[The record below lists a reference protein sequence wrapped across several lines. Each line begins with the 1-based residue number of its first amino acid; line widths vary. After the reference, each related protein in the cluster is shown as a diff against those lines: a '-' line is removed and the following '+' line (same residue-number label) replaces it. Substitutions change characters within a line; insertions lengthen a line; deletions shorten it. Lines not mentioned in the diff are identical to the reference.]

1 MLKWKGAIGPGAVIY
16 QPVFPKYKPDTVVG
30 ISVSSLRFEK
40 ILENAFADTVSG
52 VDCVLSSKQE
62 GDIFTYGVEGGRLIE
77 KGEGDRHEKDKDGL
91 CRSLTPDDERYYSV
105 FYTLC
110 LYPTNTFYDSL
121 STSNPRTATIGA
133 VLVIFLTSLIFL
145 IYDFGVRREF
155 HNKRALLEAKRQYM
169 RYVSHE
175 VRTPLNA
182 VCMGLAVLQ
191 EELATAL
198 GKNSA
203 DELDREIDTCPTT
216 TPHAESNL
224 SWFKL
229 TAEVL
234 DNATTAADVLSDL
247 LNYDKIKYGQMQL
260 ELSVLS
266 FGDLVKKSVREFK
279 LPASKKNLD
288 FTVEFVDGN
297 ATGDVE
303 QPSLVSSSM
312 LSFDEKSAKHMKLVG
327 DASRL
332 NQVLRNLISSTCSIN
347 ISSLRPSPRSLLCMF
362 LFRC

>member
-16 QPVFPKYKPDTVVG
+16 QPVFPKYQLDTVVG
-30 ISVSSLRFEK
+30 FSVSSLRFEK

-62 GDIFTYGVEGGRLIE
+62 GKIFTYGVEGGRLIE
-77 KGEGDRHEKDKDGL
+77 KGSGDRHERDKEGL
-91 CRSLTPDDERYYSV
+91 CRSLTPEDERYYSI

-110 LYPTNTFYDSL
+110 LYPTNTFHDSL

-133 VLVIFLTSLIFL
+133 MLVIFLTSLIFL

-155 HNKRALLEAKRQYM
+155 HNKRALLEAKRLYM
-169 RYVSHE
+169 RFVSHE

-191 EELATAL
+191 EELAISL
-198 GKNSA
+198 GKSSA
-203 DELDREIDTCPTT
+203 DELEREMDATSTT
-216 TPHAESNL
+216 NPQEESNL

-247 LNYDKIKYGQMQL
+247 LNYDKIYHGQMQL

-288 FTVEFVDGN
+288 LTVEFIDGD
-297 ATGDVE
+297 AKGDVE
-303 QPSLVSSSM
+303 QPSPTSSSV
-312 LSFDEKSAKHMKLVG
+312 LSLDETMTKNMKLVG
-327 DASRL
+327 DAARL
-332 NQVLRNLISSTCSIN
+332 SQVLRNLISSK
-347 ISSLRPSPRSLLCMF
+347 SPRVLLCMF
-362 LFRC
+362 LVRC